1 MIKLRRTIYIG
12 VGGTGTSVLRQL
24 KASYTENGK
33 RKVPPM
39 IGFLAVDS
47 NRTDLDNLK
56 DFNVNEKFHLT
67 SGASNAAL
75 IQANSPEDFRWI
87 PEVNNQYLSC
97 IDHYGAN
104 QIRSN
109 GRFLFETSEV
119 FAANPGAFS
128 NVIRSIKDRITAAH
142 DNDGIYVDAQNA
154 DIDVYL
160 IFSICG
166 GTGSGA
172 FLPLAY
178 KIKSTLGSCNL
189 IGYGFSH
196 SFFNSVGVR
205 ENIKPN
211 AYAALLELDYCMQAD
226 RPDYQ
231 IINFP
236 SKKTIKQTPF
246 DSFMYVD
253 TNTYTRNNKVHS
265 LTRLLQEVKDTVVN
279 ALLLS
284 AGTVGAE
291 NRSILSNLNALMT
304 GAAGNIQCTNGGF
317 KRAWVSSIGTAEFN
331 CEKDADSHNLANKIA
346 AKQLDVLKKGPSAFD
361 YAKWA
366 KTLYNDVLH
375 INEGGDR
382 EDGDFDEL
390 INSILNPTDISTLH
404 SDDVSV
410 LDNGDYNPEELD
422 ECKIKLLRDME
433 VKTSH
438 RKEECMSALR
448 RYIIS
453 SLFPATSISHKSD
466 GVDNVKTSLNV
477 FVKKVKEFST
487 QLNKEIEKLDSEI
500 KGIETSIS
508 QAQKSIKNISNYTFK
523 GDAKRAQ
530 KKNEIA
536 LHVKNIAE
544 ISLEIE
550 RRQKACEVYAEI
562 LATCEK
568 YIGFLTTL
576 SDNINKSLSELE
588 AKNTDNDRSTTGH
601 DAESI
606 FIDLTPYAR
615 SLSND
620 LSTSDYQ
627 IDNWEDFYSSVLDS
641 KSLEELSEI
650 SSWAENFVS
659 YIENKLPSQTSPI
672 ILRALAKRL
681 DQEESLRRKGEF
693 DDARSY
699 INRVVDMARPLMD
712 IDNYGNLKAV
722 RTNLIRFV
730 SLPVTKDEA
739 LLDRI
744 KDAFKTCLGDEIDF
758 ISHANDNRIIVFQQM
773 GVFSPYYIK
782 GIAEVGTQ
790 MESCEYKYRELL
802 TSGYSPFI
810 DVEFI
815 KVIKKHGHALDQ
827 QIGSDNDEDMLR
839 WVKAIILGIIERGG
853 ENNDYRIESEDGD
866 YDLSDD
872 RFWKNLGTT
881 RKQAFQSFA
890 SGSADF
896 KREVDKE
903 IISRLENSQ
912 FNEVYNDIRN
922 AVVRDR
928 APKYT
933 AIRLV
938 DSKSEEFQLPE
949 TKQQLKAEM
958 ECVRNL

>member
-24 KASYTENGK
+24 KASYTENGQ

-67 SGASNAAL
+67 SGAANAAL
-75 IQANSPEDFRWI
+75 IQANSPEDYRWI

-196 SFFNSVGVR
+196 SFFSSVGVR

-236 SKKTIKQTPF
+236 SKETIRRTPF

-253 TNTYTRNNKVHS
+253 TNTYTRNNRVHS

-304 GAAGNIQCTNGGF
+304 GAAGNIPCTKGGF
-317 KRAWVSSIGTAEFN
+317 KRAWVSSVGTAELN
-331 CEKDADSHNLANKIA
+331 CKKDADSHNLANEIA
-346 AKQLDVLKKGPSAFD
+346 EKQLDALKKGPSAFD
-361 YAKWA
+361 YSKWA
-366 KTLYNDVLH
+366 KTLYNDELH

-390 INSILNPTDISTLH
+390 INSILNPTDLSTLH
-404 SDDVSV
+404 PDDVSV
-410 LDNGDYNPEELD
+410 LDNGDYNSAELD
-422 ECKIKLLRDME
+422 ESKVKLLKDLQINATRKKDE
-433 VKTSH
+433 CTSI
-438 RKEECMSALR
+438 LR

-453 SLFPATSISHKSD
+453 ALFPATSKSHESD

-477 FVKKVKEFST
+477 FVKKIKEFSS
-487 QLNKEIEKLDSEI
+487 QLNKEIDKLNSKIREI
-500 KGIETSIS
+500 ESSI
-508 QAQKSIKNISNYTFK
+508 AQVKSDIQKIGNFTFN
-523 GDAKRAQ
+523 GDARRAQ

-536 LHVKNIAE
+536 LHVRNIAE
-544 ISLEIE
+544 LSLEID

-562 LATCEK
+562 LATADK

-576 SDNINKSLSELE
+576 SENINKSLSELA
-588 AKNTDNDRSTTGH
+588 AKNTENDKSISGTST
-601 DAESI
+601 ESI
-606 FIDLTPYAR
+606 FIDLTPYAK
-615 SLSND
+615 SLSRD
-620 LSTSDYQ
+620 LNSSDYK
-627 IDNWEDFYSSVLDS
+627 INNWEDFYSSVLDN

-650 SSWAENFVS
+650 SSWTDNFIS
-659 YIENKLPSQTSPI
+659 YIEKNLPTQTSPI

-681 DQEESLRRKGEF
+681 DKEEALKRKGEF

-712 IDNYGNLKAV
+712 IDNYGNLRAV

-730 SLPVTKDEA
+730 SLPVTNDTK
-739 LLDRI
+739 LLERI
-744 KDAFKTCLGDEIDF
+744 KDAFKTNLGDEIDF

-790 MESCEYKYRELL
+790 TESCEYKYKELL

-810 DVEFI
+810 DVEFL

-827 QIGSDNDEDMLR
+827 QIGSDNDEEILR

-853 ENNDYRIESEDGD
+853 ENNDYRIESEDGE
-866 YDLSDD
+866 YDLTDD
-872 RFWKNLGTT
+872 HFWKNLGTT
-881 RKQAFQSFA
+881 RRQAYQTFV
-890 SGSADF
+890 SGNIDF
-896 KREVDKE
+896 KREVDRE
-903 IISRLENSQ
+903 IASRLNNSQ
-912 FNEVYNDIRN
+912 YNEVYNAIRN
-922 AVVRDR
+922 ATVRER
-928 APKYT
+928 APMYT
-933 AIRLV
+933 AVRLI
-938 DSKSEEFQLPE
+938 DSQNEEFQLAD